1 MFSPCSKGSP
11 FWCVATCRPAPV
23 LASMFPG
30 GLPRLRPSARNRFDV
45 FHLQGMYMKWS
56 RCGCM
61 LIGMLLAGH
70 AWADGACQLRDY
82 GTLPVEMING
92 RPTTMIKINGTDSRF
107 IVDTGAFFN
116 MMPNAKALSL
126 NLKPWAMPE
135 NFHTSGVGG
144 ITSNMKYA
152 NVKEFGLL
160 GSSIDNIG
168 FLVGGSDTGD
178 GLLGANVLDAAD
190 LELDLSHGKM
200 TMFSTYQCGNSPLA
214 YWVKQGGYNVA
225 DLKPSRSEIDRR
237 SFVDVLINGK
247 TLHAVLDT
255 GAGYTVMSR
264 AAAERIGIDLNGPG
278 AKASGGT
285 SGIGSRAVKTWTVDI
300 DSFTVGTETI
310 HHSQMEV
317 IDGNLGDAGNDILLG
332 VDFILAHHMYI
343 ANSQNKLYFTY
354 NGGRVFT
361 LAAAPADSGNASA
374 GAGAGAAAA
383 APDPNA
389 PPKSASDYAL
399 QGEAELSR
407 GENSAALADLG
418 QAIRLAPDQSA
429 YYVARA
435 RAYNANRQFDAI
447 PADLD
452 KALSLDPKNVDAL
465 LMRARYR
472 FAHKD
477 LAGATADV
485 TAANSLAPAGSPQA
499 MGVARLYIQLK
510 QPANALPLL
519 DDWIRLHPG
528 DVELGAGLN
537 ERCWARALANQLLDD
552 ALKDCRKAIDR
563 DGEND
568 HYLDSLGLVQLR
580 LGHYPESIK
589 AYQQSIAKN
598 PRSAWAHY
606 GLGVA
611 EIRGGQKDA
620 GNAELA
626 TAMSINKGIEELAQG
641 YGVTA
646 AP

>member
-1 MFSPCSKGSP
+1 
-11 FWCVATCRPAPV
+11 
-23 LASMFPG
+23 
-30 GLPRLRPSARNRFDV
+30 
-45 FHLQGMYMKWS
+45 MKLS

-70 AWADGACQLRDY
+70 AWADGSCQLKDY
-82 GTLPVEMING
+82 GTLPVDMING
-92 RPTTMIKINGTDSRF
+92 QPTTMIKINGTDTRF
-107 IVDTGAFFN
+107 ILDTGSFFN

-126 NLKPWAMPE
+126 KLKPWAMPD
-135 NFHTSGVGG
+135 NFHTAGVGG
-144 ITSNMKYA
+144 ITSNMKYT
-152 NVKEFGLL
+152 NVKELGLL
-160 GSSIDNIG
+160 GSSLDNIG
-168 FLVGGSDTGD
+168 FLVGGSDTGY

-190 LELDLSHGKM
+190 LELDLSHGKV
-200 TMFSTYQCGNSPLA
+200 TLLSTYNCGNSPLA

-225 DLKPSRSEIDRR
+225 DLKPSRSDIDRR

-255 GAGYTVMSR
+255 GASYTLMSR
-264 AAAERIGIDLNGPG
+264 DAAERIGIDLNAPG
-278 AKASGGT
+278 VKASGRT
-285 SGIGSRAVKTWTVDI
+285 SGVGSRAVKTWTVDI

-310 HHSQMEV
+310 HHSQMV
-317 IDGNLGDAGNDILLG
+317 VLDGSLGNTDTDMLLG

-354 NGGRVFT
+354 NGGRVFA
-361 LAAAPADSGNASA
+361 LAAAPGDSDKSRADT
-374 GAGAGAAAA
+374 A
-383 APDPNA
+383 APDLNA
-389 PPKSASDYAL
+389 APKSASDYAL
-399 QGEAELSR
+399 QGEADLSR
-407 GENSAALADLG
+407 GEPAAAVADLD
-418 QAIRLAPDQSA
+418 QAIRLAPDQGD

-465 LMRARYR
+465 LLRARYR
-472 FAHKD
+472 FGHRD
-477 LAGATADV
+477 RAGAAADA
-485 TAANSLAPAGSPQA
+485 TAANSLAAAGSPQA
-499 MGVARLYIQLK
+499 MGVARLYIQLQ

-528 DVELGAGLN
+528 DAALGAGFN

-552 ALKDCRKAIDR
+552 ALKDCRRAIDR
-563 DGEND
+563 DGVND

-580 LGHYPESIK
+580 LGHYPESIQ

-626 TAMSINKGIEELAQG
+626 TAMSINKGIEELAQS

-646 AP
+646 TP